1 MTRRD
6 SVVIASRSLMRRER
20 QAIRLGSRQMTSPP
34 AAAQARTTW
43 RARAGDLASGARLL
57 FGLPT
62 FLRRPASPASAHAVI
77 RHRLATRESTF
88 LDLVEQA
95 VYAQPD
101 GPYRWLLRLAGCELG
116 DLARLV
122 RQDGIEGALA
132 ALYRAGVFLRADEAK
147 GRQPVVRSGQ
157 HCTIRL
163 GDLRNP
169 LLTTHFRMH
178 TGGSGG
184 APTAIPI
191 DLATIRDRAVNR
203 QILLAARGGLGATYV
218 EWGVPGSQTLF
229 TVLEYAHAGLPVRHW
244 LLKVDPESRRLHAA
258 YRWSLKLTRAASL
271 IAGRP
276 LAHPEH
282 VPADDAL
289 TVARRIAGILA
300 ARQTAWYNGTV
311 SSGVAIAAAAE
322 AAGLDLR
329 GARFSVGS
337 EPMTKARQS
346 AIRRAGVSVTVGLGT
361 TETSRIGYGCLDEST
376 VNEVHLLSDLNAV
389 IQPGSFEATAGG
401 NGSPA
406 LPPRAL
412 LLTTVSPT
420 APLIALNLSL
430 GDQAYLDP
438 RDCGCP
444 YQQVGWTTH
453 VRDIESFEK
462 LNAGGMTFL
471 DTDLVR
477 IVEAD
482 LPARFG
488 GGPTDYQL
496 LEEEAADGRPR
507 VVLFVRP
514 EVGALDPAV
523 VSAWFLDRLG
533 RGSGAEYIM
542 ASTWRQS
549 GILEV
554 ARRAPRMTAAGKIL
568 PVLRSTGRATS
579 SASAASPSDRATHAG
594 AVEHREQ

>member
-1 MTRRD
+1 
-6 SVVIASRSLMRRER
+6 
-20 QAIRLGSRQMTSPP
+20 MTSPP
-34 AAAQARTTW
+34 PAPRFAASW
-43 RARAGDLASGARLL
+43 RARAGDLANGARLL

-62 FLRRPASPASAHAVI
+62 FLRRPARADSARAVI
-77 RHRLATRESTF
+77 RRRLAERDSIF
-88 LDLVEQA
+88 LDLVQRA
-95 VYAQPD
+95 IYAQPSS
-101 GPYRWLLRLAGCELG
+101 PYRWLLRLAGCEWG
-116 DLARLV
+116 DLERLV
-122 RQDGIEGALA
+122 RQDGLEGALL

-157 HCTIRL
+157 HFTVRL
-163 GDLRNP
+163 DDLRNP

-184 APTAIPI
+184 APTVIPI
-191 DLATIRDRAVNR
+191 DLATIRDRAINR

-229 TVLEYAHAGLPVRHW
+229 TVLEYATAGLPVRHW
-244 LLKVDPESRRLHAA
+244 LLKVDPASPRLHAA
-258 YRWSLKLTRAASL
+258 YRWSLRLTRAASL

-276 LAHPEH
+276 LARPEH

-289 TVARRIAGILA
+289 TVARRIAGIVA
-300 ARQTAWYNGTV
+300 AGHVAWYNGTV
-311 SSGVAIAAAAE
+311 SSGVAIAAAAQG
-322 AAGLDLR
+322 AGLDLR
-329 GARFSVGS
+329 GARFSLGS
-337 EPMTKARQS
+337 EPMTEARLG
-346 AIRRAGVSVTVGLGT
+346 AIRRAGVSVAVGLGT

-389 IQPGSFEATAGG
+389 IQPGSFEGAATGIAGWG
-401 NGSPA
+401 LPA
-406 LPPRAL
+406 RAL
-412 LLTTVSPT
+412 LLTTVSLT

-430 GDQAYLDP
+430 GDQAYLDH

-496 LEEEAADGRPR
+496 MEDETADGRPR

-514 EVGALDPAV
+514 EVGGVDPAV
-523 VSAWFLDRLG
+523 VRAWFLDRLG

-554 ARRAPRMTAAGKIL
+554 VRRAPYVTAAGKIL
-568 PVLRSTGRATS
+568 PVLRRTGRKAPS
-579 SASAASPSDRATHAG
+579 SSSGLPSDRSTDAG
-594 AVEHREQ
+594 AIEHRQQ